1 MRRVCASVK
10 ARMHVQTFLPNQ
22 LIPIGL
28 SFLKTYKITHWGRG
42 GEWSEGE
49 NFENMKY
56 YCVIIFY

>member
-28 SFLKTYKITHWGRG
+28 SFLRTYKITHWGG
-42 GEWSEGE
+42 GNDRSE
-49 NFENMKY
+49 K
-56 YCVIIFY
+56 ILKT

>member
-28 SFLKTYKITHWGRG
+28 SFLRTYKITHWG
-42 GEWSEGE
+42 GEGNDRSE
-49 NFENMKY
+49 K
-56 YCVIIFY
+56 ILKT